1 MRHAHASQLL
11 RNGVDLKVV
20 SDRLGHSRASLT
32 LDTYSHLLPGQQ
44 EQAAERMDV
53 ALRTALG
60 SS

>member
-1 MRHAHASQLL
+1 LL